1 MLVRRAK
8 HAGKSVDP
16 ITKVRRLIKRKTTE
30 RDRLLKEITEC
41 DTLLRP
47 LQQQQRTMEALDQE
61 IHELFRV
68 LLANTKLSKPS
79 QRNIRGVYEQLQAEQ
94 VISPDPT
101 WVREGRCPCP
111 ACSALRDND
120 QEKVSEPSQA
130 EGPVADGPQPR
141 QAEPELRV
149 QHRPEREASVRAL
162 YRKLALRFH
171 PDRAEDEALRAEH
184 EAVMKDVNDAYH
196 GGDTERLLE
205 LSRELGI
212 DVGELQEGGGLLAEL
227 VDQYERIKAEVRAI
241 RNSPVGSLVAQMR
254 RARQY
259 RYRSPVEELNEQAE
273 EALLSLTSVR
283 DFVRDFA
290 QGKIS
295 LETFLRG
302 PNGPEDPE
310 EMANLEEGLMELLE
324 MVGSFERAARGSGR
338 SARAKSR
345 RGGVA

>member
-8 HAGKSVDP
+8 QKSVDP
-16 ITKVRRLIKRKTTE
+16 ITKVRQLIKRKTTE
-30 RDRLLKEITEC
+30 RDRLQKEIAEC

-47 LQQQQRTMEALDQE
+47 LQQQQSIMGALDQE
-61 IHELFRV
+61 IHELFRG
-68 LLANTKLSKPS
+68 LLASSKLNKRA
-79 QRNIRGVYEQLQAEQ
+79 QRDVRGVYEDLQAEQ
-94 VISPDPT
+94 VISPDPA
-101 WVREGRCPCP
+101 WVREGPCPCP
-111 ACSALRDND
+111 ACSSLRD
-120 QEKVSEPSQA
+120 EVAEPWQPEGPAA
-130 EGPVADGPQPR
+130 EGPPPR
-141 QAEPELRV
+141 EAEPELRA

-184 EAVMKDVNDAYH
+184 EAVMRDVNDAYH

-227 VDQYERIKAEVRAI
+227 VNQYERIKAEVRAL

-254 RARQY
+254 RARQR
-259 RYRSPVEELNEQAE
+259 RYRSPIEELNEQAE

-295 LETFLRG
+295 LKTFLQG
-302 PNGPEDPE
+302 PDGPEDPE
-310 EMANLEEGLMELLE
+310 EMADLAEGFMELLE
-324 MVGSFERAARGSGR
+324 MVGEFERAARGPGR
-338 SARAKSR
+338 SSRAKSR